1 MNSNCLAQA
10 FTYAERATS
19 ALTARGFTVISVMI
33 RGSAPR
39 IQIARHTQCDHLI
52 QNGQASYR
60 HLGRYGRQGWFTQ
73 YGCQVYWSE
82 SLH

>member
-1 MNSNCLAQA
+1 MNNSSLTMAFNRAELAI
-10 FTYAERATS
+10 S
-19 ALTARGFTVISVMI
+19 ALKQAGFTVISVMI
-33 RGSAPR
+33 RDKAPR
-39 IQIARHTQCDHLI
+39 IQIARHMQCDHLI